1 MRNTLE
7 IRTED
12 NRLLCMAQLIEGD
25 ILLIIKSAGREIQI
39 PYTEIPRLVAAAK
52 VKKHGHRTR

>member
-1 MRNTLE
+1 MKDMLE

-25 ILLIIKSAGREIQI
+25 ILLIMKSAGKEIYI
-39 PYTEIPRLVAAAK
+39 PYTQIPRLVATARA
-52 VKKHGHRTR
+52 KKHGHRTR

>member
-25 ILLIIKSAGREIQI
+25 LQLL
-39 PYTEIPRLVAAAK
+39 
-52 VKKHGHRTR
+52 H